1 MKLKNILLSVG
12 LLAIL
17 VGCERKYDQP
27 LLVEPEATGI
37 EANITISELKAKYS
51 QAKQNNPLLIDT
63 DYILRAVVGGN
74 DESGN
79 IYKTLYVQD
88 KTGGIPIAVDQN
100 AMFSEY
106 QVGQELFIKLKGLS
120 INVYGGVQQIGYV
133 EKEDPKKTRIA
144 PELLKTITTRHK
156 YPDPEKVAPIQTTI
170 GGLNDSMIGM
180 VVELNDVSWKEVG
193 QVFAIKEENTNR
205 TLYDGKNQTLLVRN
219 SGYSNFAA
227 DLIPEGV
234 GTVRGVLSKFN
245 TEYQLFLRT
254 KADVLHFR
262 PGKPSGDG
270 STGGSDDKPSKPDT
284 PAASDKQSATASLLF
299 AGADFEDEAAFN
311 TATGQYGLKFCEVK
325 AGVGFDGSKGLHIS
339 GTPDK
344 NPYFFSAKNVMI
356 PADKEK
362 GVKTISFYL
371 KGKVTGKSLSINVYH
386 PDGKYVA
393 FNLGDVTTS
402 KQVEKTKSTR
412 EEQFV
417 NQYNGTIDTGGK
429 WVLITLNVEGVDLNT
444 AEDKNIIGFKGGKE
458 AEYDLYIDS
467 IKFE

>member
-1 MKLKNILLSVG
+1 MKLKNILLSAG
-12 LLAIL
+12 LIATL
-17 VGCERKYDQP
+17 VGCVRKYDQP

-51 QAKQNNPLLIDT
+51 QAKQNNPIRIDT

-106 QVGQELFIKLKGLS
+106 QVGQELFIKLKGLT

-133 EKEDPKKTRIA
+133 EKADPKKTRIA

-156 YPDPEKVAPIQTTI
+156 YPNPEKVTPIRTTI

-234 GTVRGVLSKFN
+234 GTVRGVLSKFG

-262 PGKPSGDG
+262 PGKPSDDG
-270 STGGSDDKPSKPDT
+270 KTGGSDPNPSKPDT
-284 PAASDKQSATASLLF
+284 PAAADKQSASATLLF
-299 AGADFEDEAAFN
+299 PGSDFEDEAAFK
-311 TATGQYGLKFCEVK
+311 TATSKYGLKFCEVK
-325 AGVGFDGSKGLHIS
+325 AGVGFDGFKGLHIS
-339 GTPDK
+339 GAPTD
-344 NPYFFSAKNVMI
+344 NLYLFSAKNVMI
-356 PADKEK
+356 PTAKEK

-371 KGKVTGKSLSINVYH
+371 KGKATGKSLSINVYH

-402 KQVEKTKSTR
+402 KQVEKSKSTR
-412 EEQFV
+412 DEKFV
-417 NQYNGTIDTGGK
+417 NQYNGTIDTAGK
-429 WVLITLNVEGVDLNT
+429 WVLITMNVEGVDLNT
-444 AEDKNIIGFKGGKE
+444 AADKNIIGFKAGKGGN
-458 AEYDLYIDS
+458 YDLYIDS